1 MFPAT
6 FTDCASEIRV
16 LMFAQYCLGP
26 QRPDHG
32 TWRFEQL
39 CAFYQVPCLQEWTEA
54 DPPMPPNTDPHSPRP
69 PAPAIGRWCEGVSS
83 AVKLPVQVS
92 SSYLFFS
99 QFSLLKWLSQ
109 HLLGPRGWPGRY
121 FSSEHLLQT
130 LESMKCTSVLLLSI
144 WILFV
149 TPAWYNLINVPFF
162 NFFFKDTIKSLLK
175 RLNFHAPK

>member
-1 MFPAT
+1 MEAWPSSGLAIHRPGPLRASAWVSGCGQPHREPCWSQRSLQPTTLAPSITASWLSGMFPAT

-83 AVKLPVQVS
+83 AVKLPV
-92 SSYLFFS
+92 
-99 QFSLLKWLSQ
+99 
-109 HLLGPRGWPGRY
+109 
-121 FSSEHLLQT
+121 
-130 LESMKCTSVLLLSI
+130 
-144 WILFV
+144 
-149 TPAWYNLINVPFF
+149 
-162 NFFFKDTIKSLLK
+162 
-175 RLNFHAPK
+175 